1 MKIPIRGAA
10 LALCL
15 IASVATVRSAS
26 GNPVETADAV
36 ATIDRLL
43 RESFEENQVTPNPVI
58 TDEVFVRR
66 IHLDLI
72 GRIPTREETTAFLE
86 STDPAKRAALID
98 RLIGS
103 EGYQSHLYNY
113 FADLLRVR
121 TNLTGGGQS
130 ITAGLAYEQWIKSAI
145 RENKPYD
152 EFVYELVT
160 AVGKVWKN
168 PAIGYT
174 LRDFGMPLDNF
185 AMTSQLFLGTQIVCA
200 QCHNHPFDA
209 MTQQDYYRFAAFT
222 FGLAGVNSH
231 PLPRRSLAV
240 VERRRGEKVPAAQA
254 ARLRKAAVDVLFPLR
269 FTTVHESTRP
279 LRLPTDYQYDDAAPR
294 SVVEPSTLFGKEADF
309 SADDYPAI
317 AFGEWLTAPENPR
330 FTKVIVNRLWKRA
343 FGLGLIEPVDDIK
356 DNTVATNAALMDHL
370 EELMIALDYDIRAF
384 LRILYRTDAYQ
395 REASLEE
402 PVPGAPYYFPGPLLR
417 RMSAEQI
424 WDSLVAMTVPDPD
437 APEALRELTA
447 RKRVAR
453 VRLIGEAVYDQRPG
467 QFLKNLQK
475 VVKVQDQLSVEI
487 DAARAKVVQAR
498 EEGDP
503 RLVRE
508 ATAEAR
514 QIRRKLGRH
523 IEETV
528 YRDGLGHKLARI
540 SAAPGDRSGSGDSP
554 TEGDTAFLDE
564 LAFVFPKAQSDSGE
578 AMASRATTGGGRATT
593 GGGRTMAGGGMA
605 MAGGGMEMAGGDGAD
620 GIIDELVDAMFA
632 EEGKALREQALTR
645 RAEDMA
651 AWNIRSQAARG
662 SYRRFNRQVRR
673 QMLRASELRSPA
685 PAGHFLRE
693 FGQSDRE
700 LIENASDEASVTQSL
715 ALLNGPVLN
724 AITHRYSVLSRDMRG
739 ETFPDRLDT
748 VYLTLLSRLPTS
760 DEKAIF
766 REAWEAEPES
776 GSLRSIVWTLLNT
789 RQFLFIQ

>member
-1 MKIPIRGAA
+1 MNIPIRGAA

-15 IASVATVRSAS
+15 SASVPTVWSAPGNSVATD
-26 GNPVETADAV
+26 DAV
-36 ATIDRLL
+36 AKIDRLV
-43 RESFEENQVTPNPVI
+43 REALAENQVTPNPVI
-58 TDEVFVRR
+58 ADETFVRR

-86 STDPAKRAALID
+86 STDPAKRSALID

-103 EGYQSHLYNY
+103 EGYQSHHYNY

-240 VERRRGEKVPAAQA
+240 VERRRGEKMPAPQA
-254 ARLRKAAVDVLFPLR
+254 TRLRKAAVDVLFPLR

-279 LRLPTDYQYDDAAPR
+279 LRLPTDYQYDDAEPR
-294 SVVEPSTLFGKEADF
+294 SVVAPSTLFGEEADL
-309 SADDYPAI
+309 SASDYPAL
-317 AFGEWLTAPENPR
+317 AFGEWLTSPENPR

-343 FGLGLIEPVDDIK
+343 FGLGLIEPVDDLK
-356 DNTVATNAALMDHL
+356 ENTVATNAALMDHL
-370 EELMIALDYDIRAF
+370 EELMISLEYDIRAF
-384 LRILYRTDAYQ
+384 QRILYRTDAYQ

-424 WDSLVAMTVPDPD
+424 WDSLVAMTVSDPD
-437 APEALRELTA
+437 EPAAYRELTT

-453 VRLIGEAVYDQRPG
+453 VRLIGEAVYDQGPV
-467 QFLKNLQK
+467 QFLKNLQE

-503 RLVRE
+503 RLIRE
-508 ATAEAR
+508 ATVEAR
-514 QIRRKLGRH
+514 QIRQQLGRH

-528 YRDGLGHKLARI
+528 YRDGLDRKLAQL
-540 SAAPGDRSGSGDSP
+540 SAAPVDRAARERAP
-554 TEGDTAFLDE
+554 REGDAAFLEE
-564 LAFVFPKAQSDSGE
+564 LAFVFPNEENDPGE
-578 AMASRATTGGGRATT
+578 AMAMRLPTGGEMEMS
-593 GGGRTMAGGGMA
+593 GGGS
-605 MAGGGMEMAGGDGAD
+605 EMAGGTG
-620 GIIDELVDAMFA
+620 GIIDELVEAMFA
-632 EEGKALREQALTR
+632 EEEEALREQTLAR
-645 RAEDMA
+645 RAEEIA
-651 AWNIRSQAARG
+651 EWNLRTREARG
-662 SYRRFNRQVRR
+662 SYQRFNRQIRR
-673 QMLRASELRSPA
+673 RMLRASELQSPA

-700 LIENASDEASVTQSL
+700 LIENASDDASVTQSL
-715 ALLNGPVLN
+715 ALLNGPVLD
-724 AITHRYSVLSRDMRG
+724 AITSRHSVLSRDMRG
-739 ETFPDRLDT
+739 ETFHDRLDT
-748 VYLTLLSRLPTS
+748 IYLTLLSRLPTS
-760 DEKAIF
+760 DEKTIF

-776 GSLRSIVWTLLNT
+776 GSLRGIVWTLLNT